1 MNVSMQD
8 TYNLGWKVCSVING
22 TAREEILSTYEM
34 ERRQVALDLIAADHK
49 IADYYSQKSFED
61 LAHKSDYKNL
71 RESLYEFLSGAAV
84 NYGPSILT
92 LKKDFA
98 SMADDVL
105 RRKVVLPE
113 TSPLASK
120 LSIGMRFPSYKVINQ
135 ADARCVQLGE
145 LLQSDGRWRIL
156 NFAGDLT
163 NAFQF
168 RRVQLLGEFLAA
180 SGSIIRRYTP
190 LHRPIDS
197 VIEVLTI
204 HSGPRADVQL
214 LSLHDIFHPYDETTG
229 WDYWKVF
236 VDEPSLH
243 EGFDDAYGKFGI
255 DRQLGCL
262 VICRPD
268 QHTGCVLDLEDFLAL
283 SQYFERIL
291 IPVT

>member
-1 MNVSMQD
+1 MQD
-8 TYNLGWKVCSVING
+8 TYNLGWKICSVING
-22 TAREEILSTYEM
+22 TAREEILSTYGT
-34 ERRQVALDLIAADHK
+34 ERRQIALDLIAADQK

-61 LAHKSDYKNL
+61 LAHSSDYTSV
-71 RESLYEFLSGAAV
+71 RESLHEFLSGAAV

-92 LKKDFA
+92 WKRDLA
-98 SMADDVL
+98 PMTDDVL
-105 RRKVVLPE
+105 RKENVLLE

-120 LSIGMRFPSYKVINQ
+120 LNIGMRLPSYKVINH

-163 NAFQF
+163 DACQY

-190 LHRPIDS
+190 LHEPVDS
-197 VIEVLTI
+197 VIEVLTV
-204 HSGPRADVQL
+204 HSGPRAAVHL

-255 DRQLGCL
+255 DRRRGCL
-262 VICRPD
+262 VVCRPD
-268 QHTGCVLDLEDFLAL
+268 QHTGCVVDLEDFLAL
-283 SQYFERIL
+283 NQYFEKIL
-291 IPVT
+291 VPAA